1 MEFLNR
7 IRTPEKPV
15 PVKKQIFITIGI
27 LLFGI
32 FMGVFSKFLDH
43 RQAEL
48 QGFLQVID
56 SAVDLHNFLGEFGP
70 WILIAV
76 LISVYSISPLWSAVR
91 VFLFFAG
98 MVSSYYL
105 YCQLFPSKLRDD
117 LGRVYLPVA
126 FLGLGLL
133 VRKREGGFRFPA
145 FFRDH
150 QRPDQYDVCLWNVL
164 SASERLHPQ
173 PAGIGRG
180 DRRSLSIVQANSLDG
195 WGWYR
200 LCGIALDDTFFP
212 ILKLFL

>member
-105 YCQLFPSKLRDD
+105 YCYYVAGFFPRSYAMIWVGFTFLSPFLAWVCWYARGK
-117 LGRVYLPVA
+117 GIFA
-126 FLGLGLL
+126 FLLSAGIISVLINTTFAYGILYLHLRGSILNLL
-133 VRKREGGFRFPA
+133 V
-145 FFRDH
+145 
-150 QRPDQYDVCLWNVL
+150 L
-164 SASERLHPQ
+164 
-173 PAGIGRG
+173 AG
-180 DRRSLSIVQANSLDG
+180 
-195 WGWYR
+195 
-200 LCGIALDDTFFP
+200 GIAALYQSFRQILWTVGVGAAFAVLLQMTPFF
-212 ILKLFL
+212 LF

>member
-105 YCQLFPSKLRDD
+105 YCYYVAGFFPRSYAMIWVGFTFLSPFLAWVCWYARGK
-117 LGRVYLPVA
+117 GIFA
-126 FLGLGLL
+126 FLLSAGIISVLINTTFAYGMFYLHLRGSILNLL
-133 VRKREGGFRFPA
+133 V
-145 FFRDH
+145 
-150 QRPDQYDVCLWNVL
+150 L
-164 SASERLHPQ
+164 
-173 PAGIGRG
+173 AG
-180 DRRSLSIVQANSLDG
+180 
-195 WGWYR
+195 
-200 LCGIALDDTFFP
+200 GIAALYQSFRQILWTVGVGAAFAVLLQMTPFF
-212 ILKLFL
+212 LF

>member
-105 YCQLFPSKLRDD
+105 YCHYVAGFFPRSYAMIWVGFTFLSPFLAWVCWYARGK
-117 LGRVYLPVA
+117 GGFA
-126 FLGLGLL
+126 FLLSSGIISVLINTTFVYGMFYLHLRGSILNLL
-133 VRKREGGFRFPA
+133 VLAGGIAALYQSFR
-145 FFRDH
+145 
-150 QRPDQYDVCLWNVL
+150 QILWTVG
-164 SASERLHPQ
+164 
-173 PAGIGRG
+173 AGIAFAV
-180 DRRSLSIVQANSLDG
+180 LL
-195 WGWYR
+195 WM
-200 LCGIALDDTFFP
+200 TPFF
-212 ILKLFL
+212 LF

>member
-105 YCQLFPSKLRDD
+105 YCHYVAGFFPRSYAMIWVGFTFLSPFLAWVCWYARGK
-117 LGRVYLPVA
+117 GVFA
-126 FLGLGLL
+126 FLLSSGIISVLINTTFAYGILYLHLRGSILNLL
-133 VRKREGGFRFPA
+133 V
-145 FFRDH
+145 
-150 QRPDQYDVCLWNVL
+150 L
-164 SASERLHPQ
+164 
-173 PAGIGRG
+173 AG
-180 DRRSLSIVQANSLDG
+180 
-195 WGWYR
+195 
-200 LCGIALDDTFFP
+200 GIAALYQSFRQILWTVGVGAAFAVLLQMTPFF
-212 ILKLFL
+212 LF